1 MGQQQSAFVVEIAS
15 PRFGKFQSI
24 PQKDPDEDNAQWRIT
39 VNPADDINANEDLRS
54 LINRL
59 HNLSKLIQPS
69 DAKQILTALQYLD
82 NTQDLLLP
90 LLTVISN
97 ATAFPGNQVILR
109 EYGITQKIV
118 DLLME
123 KNASWPKSC
132 RVMLIQCIANMAGN
146 LENEKIL
153 TRSVPTIVRRLDSPV
168 ELESVV
174 ALQALTNLSVNITPR
189 QLESFMPAIPICLQK
204 LWLHGE
210 TNLHSLRL
218 LVNLSC
224 CPDMVP
230 YILAAKTVTGL
241 LTILDTDK
249 NDVLLRAVTWIL
261 CTSCAVEALGISY
274 EQIAPMNQDPFG
286 NPNYTVYHTFYGMKG
301 KANLEK
307 RINELT
313 NYPDPE
319 ISSKSKRLI
328 DILRAITP
336 FRPSVSSLNR
346 L

>member
-39 VNPADDINANEDLRS
+39 VNPAADINANEDLRG

-59 HNLSKLIQPS
+59 HNLSKLIQPP

-82 NTQDLLLP
+82 TTQDLLLP

-97 ATAFPGNQVILR
+97 ATAFPGNQIILR
-109 EYGITQKIV
+109 EYGITRRIV

-132 RVMLIQCIANMAGN
+132 RVMLIQCVANMAGDM
-146 LENEKIL
+146 ENEKIL
-153 TRSVPTIVRRLDSPV
+153 SRCVPTIVRRLDSPV

-174 ALQALTNLSVNITPR
+174 ALQALTNLSVNISPR
-189 QLESFMPAIPICLQK
+189 QLEAFMPAIPICLQK
-204 LWLHGE
+204 LWVHGE

-241 LTILDTDK
+241 LSILDTDK

-261 CTSCAVEALGISY
+261 CASCAVEALGISY
-274 EQIAPMNQDPFG
+274 EQIAPLNQDPFG
-286 NPNYTVYHTFYGMKG
+286 NPNYTVYHTLYGMKG
-301 KANLEK
+301 KSNLEK

-319 ISSKSKRLI
+319 ISSKSKRLL